1 MKGLYIQKKISCVN
15 RALNHAQSSPS
26 SQSYRRHALWT
37 ERCRERWLQ
46 SCYDFR
52 VFCKFLYWKF
62 TELLNLERCSILQK
76 EKNVVSE
83 PITSSWGLWSRCY
96 LPMLSSLLLPYD
108 RHNEFDFISGT
119 RMRKL
124 AREGEN
130 PPDGFMAPKA
140 WKILTDYYASLEK
153 NN

>member
-15 RALNHAQSSPS
+15 RALNHAQSSPR

-83 PITSSWGLWSRCY
+83 PITSSWGLWSRCS

>member
-26 SQSYRRHALWT
+26 SQSYRKTCPMNWG
-37 ERCRERWLQ
+37 CSERWLQ

-52 VFCKFLYWKF
+52 AFCKFLYWKF
-62 TELLNLERCSILQK
+62 TELLNLERCILQK

-96 LPMLSSLLLPYD
+96 LPTLSSLLLPYD
-108 RHNEFDFISGT
+108 RHDEFDFISGT

-140 WKILTDYYASLEK
+140 WKVLTDYYASLEK